1 MIKGQKAK
9 SNNVK
14 MTLGY
19 SLHLSYN
26 EQRNKE
32 STAIQTK
39 LNVFSNLGKVVSAIL
54 AYKQYFLKLNFWFQY
69 K

>member
-32 STAIQTK
+32 STAIQT
-39 LNVFSNLGKVVSAIL
+39 
-54 AYKQYFLKLNFWFQY
+54 
-69 K
+69 